1 MKIKNRMHRQ
11 PWTEDDDELLTILF
25 VDNHM
30 MYSQIMDYFP
40 GRSSDGIRGRIKT
53 LGLGRYKKESSPI
66 KGKELIPDIDINT
79 FFPLNTRQNCYVYGL
94 LVTDGCI
101 MKDRLSFNSVD
112 KELVDLVYDTFK
124 CGKVYLRKSGPYK
137 IWQYEYSRKR
147 IYRSFEKI
155 GLGIRKTKVLNWDTL
170 INNIPQEYHRDFVR
184 GLWDGDGCMYIGK
197 VPGSPHLKRYTIT
210 FASASKEMVYPMMEY
225 LRNIVPT
232 NSNVQI
238 MKNNFY
244 HITFSYKNAT
254 ILSRW
259 LYTNSGKLRLE
270 RKFTKFYEYLKRK

>member
-1 MKIKNRMHRQ
+1 MNIKNNMHRQ

-40 GRSSDGIRGRIKT
+40 GRTSDGIRGRIKT
-53 LGLGRYKKESSPI
+53 LRLERYKKETSPI
-66 KGKELIPDIDINT
+66 KGKELIEDIDINS
-79 FFPLNTRQNCYVYGL
+79 FFPLNTKQNCYVYGL

-101 MKDRLSFNSVD
+101 MKDRISFNSVD

-124 CGKVYLRKSGPYK
+124 IGRVYLRKSGLYE

-155 GLGIRKTKVLNWDTL
+155 GLGLRKTKSLDWNTL
-170 INNIPQEYHRDFVR
+170 IHNVPTEYHRDFIR

-197 VPGSPHLKRYTIT
+197 VTGSPHLIRYNIS
-210 FASASKEMVYPMMEY
+210 FASASKNMIYPMLEY
-225 LRNIVPT
+225 LRKIVPT
-232 NSNVQI
+232 KSNVQQL
-238 MKNNFY
+238 KNDFY
-244 HITFSYKNAT
+244 NISFSYKQAT
-254 ILSRW
+254 TLSRW
-259 LYTNSGKLRLE
+259 LYSNSGKLRLE
-270 RKFTKFYEYLKRK
+270 RKFTKFYDYIKK